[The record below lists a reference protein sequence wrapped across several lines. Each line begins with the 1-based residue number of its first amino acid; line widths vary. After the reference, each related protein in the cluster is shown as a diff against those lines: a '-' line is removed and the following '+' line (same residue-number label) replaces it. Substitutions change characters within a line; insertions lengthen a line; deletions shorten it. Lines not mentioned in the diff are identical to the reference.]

1 MLNQDM
7 KKEDNKKI
15 VEELKQTTENDAV
28 IEGTFKTNNSKGNI
42 QFINIIGYIEGHGN
56 NQNNQK
62 VTKYEH
68 LIPMLVSIAQD
79 DEVDGVLVILNTMG
93 GDVEAGLAISELIA
107 SIGKPTV
114 SLVLGG
120 GHSIG
125 VPLAVSSDYSFVAK
139 TATML
144 LHPIRVNGT
153 VIGSEQQFNYFYK
166 MQERVFSFILE
177 HSNIKKDKLE
187 DLMFDTEQL
196 SMDVGTVLI
205 GDECVKCGL
214 IDELGGVN
222 DAINKLYDLIKVNKS
237 DNKADSKVEKNK
249 DSKDEKKKVKK

>member
-1 MLNQDM
+1 MLNQEM
-7 KKEDNKKI
+7 KKEENKKI
-15 VEELKQTTENDAV
+15 VEELKSTAENDAV

-79 DEVDGVLVILNTMG
+79 DEVDGVLIILNTMG
-93 GDVEAGLAISELIA
+93 GDVEAGLAISELIS

-166 MQERVFSFILE
+166 MQERVFGFILD
-177 HSNIKKDKLE
+177 HSKIKKDKLE
-187 DLMFDTEQL
+187 KLMFDTEQL

-205 GDECVKCGL
+205 GKECVDCGL

-222 DAINKLYDLIKVNKS
+222 DAINKLYELIKKNNPEGNDVK
-237 DNKADSKVEKNK
+237 KKNK
-249 DSKDEKKKVKK
+249 K

>member
-1 MLNQDM
+1 MAKSKN
-7 KKEDNKKI
+7 EKI
-15 VEELKQTTENDAV
+15 VEEMKDKVEDDASL
-28 IEGTFKTNNSKGNI
+28 EGTFKTTNPKGNI
-42 QFINIIGYIEGHGN
+42 QIINIVGFIEGHSN

-68 LIPMLVSIAQD
+68 LIPMLISIAQD
-79 DEVDGVLVILNTMG
+79 ESVDGVLIVLNTMG
-93 GDVEAGLAISELIA
+93 GDVEAGLAISELIS

-125 VPLAVSSDYSFVAK
+125 VPLAVSSDYSYVAK

-166 MQERVFSFILE
+166 MQERVFSFIIE
-177 HSNIKKDKLE
+177 HSKIKKDKLK
-187 DLMFDTEQL
+187 DLMFDTSQL

-205 GDECVKCGL
+205 GEECVKCGL
-214 IDELGGVN
+214 IDEVGGAN
-222 DAINKLYDLIKVNKS
+222 KAIEKLYELIK
-237 DNKADSKVEKNK
+237 KAK
-249 DSKDEKKKVKK
+249 